1 MGKNV
6 RDFIAC
12 DKFHPTLLDGQRCYS
27 LNKSSIEKGETQTG
41 ERNGIFLII
50 DPGNYIGPVTSAPK
64 RSKRSD
70 LEDNFASLD
79 LQQSN
84 EGSPSGRI
92 YIDILSRYSNFKPGS
107 YSLTGLK
114 KMTGTESFISKI
126 PEKVR
131 NCQVESYVECR
142 TQKYYEEWKNQCNC
156 VPWSS
161 SLTSSEKV
169 RNETF
174 ECELTWQGFL
184 QENYC
189 EPSCVASTDDRRD
202 KCLVSCTGW
211 NRFVHF
217 CVQIWGSH
225 YIWCFL

>member
-1 MGKNV
+1 MMGKKI

-12 DKFHPTLLDGQRCYS
+12 DKFHPTLLDGQLCYS
-27 LNKSSIEKGETQTG
+27 LNKSSIEKGETKTG
-41 ERNGIFLII
+41 ERNGIFLVI
-50 DPGNYIGPVTSAPK
+50 DPGNYVGPVTAAPK

-70 LEDNFASLD
+70 LGLWVEDNFASLD

-131 NCQVESYVECR
+131 NCQVESFVECR
-142 TQKYYEEWKNQCNC
+142 TQKYYEEWKKQCNC

-161 SLTSSEKV
+161 SLTSLNKV
-169 RNETF
+169 RNEII
-174 ECELTWQGFL
+174 ELT
-184 QENYC
+184 
-189 EPSCVASTDDRRD
+189 
-202 KCLVSCTGW
+202 
-211 NRFVHF
+211 
-217 CVQIWGSH
+217 
-225 YIWCFL
+225 